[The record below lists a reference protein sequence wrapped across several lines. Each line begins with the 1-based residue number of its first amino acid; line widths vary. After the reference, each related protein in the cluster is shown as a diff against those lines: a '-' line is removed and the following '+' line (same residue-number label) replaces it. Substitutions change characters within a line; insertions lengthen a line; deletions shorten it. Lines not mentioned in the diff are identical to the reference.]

1 MAERSSQNA
10 DRRDTRERTVTVVGA
25 GTFVRGRVN
34 GAGDLEIAGRI
45 EGDVNVTGEVV
56 VESTGLVAAS
66 IAARRIVVRG
76 AVKGDL
82 VAEESVLLESGARVV
97 GDLRAPR
104 IAIAP
109 GGLARGHVQTAAAGA
124 ARPRSASA
132 SASRPREAS
141 SSTSKAAPAPAAA
154 PAREPKLVVAAPAAA
169 ATAATAA
176 TARGA
181 STGNGAKVVAARNG
195 ADSSPSTSRVAG
207 RLGPPP
213 PVVPALKKGT
223 KAVAHHKKR

>member
-1 MAERSSQNA
+1 MA
-10 DRRDTRERTVTVVGA
+10 DTTQIGS
-25 GTFVRGRVN
+25 GTFVRGRVT
-34 GAGDLEIAGRI
+34 GTGDIEIAGRI
-45 EGDVNVTGEVV
+45 EGEVTCTGEVL
-56 VESTGLVAAS
+56 VESTGLVGAGIS
-66 IAARRIVVRG
+66 ARRIVVRG

-82 VAEESVLLESGARVV
+82 VAEEAVVLESGARVV

-109 GGLARGHVQTAAAGA
+109 GGLVRGHVQTGAAGA

-132 SASRPREAS
+132 SASRAS
-141 SSTSKAAPAPAAA
+141 VSSVSAPKAATPAKSTVPARAPARPEPKKAAVPAAA
-154 PAREPKLVVAAPAAA
+154 PAVARAAE
-169 ATAATAA
+169 
-176 TARGA
+176 R
-181 STGNGAKVVAARNG
+181 SNGAK
-195 ADSSPSTSRVAG
+195 STPHRGGSMVAG